1 MQKYIWTEQY
11 SVGVKEI
18 DEQHQHFFAIAN
30 DIIEIAGQENI
41 EIRELLFKITNL
53 NNYVVYHLLTEEN
66 IFQRYNYPDARIH
79 VRAHN
84 DYREK
89 MRQFMSEADKVNGEA
104 REGDLGQK
112 EGANTKDLALKIAQ
126 FSGDWLTNHILVMD
140 HKYIA
145 FMHEAGIK

>member
-89 MRQFMSEADKVNGEA
+89 MRQFMSEAE
-104 REGDLGQK
+104 K

-126 FSGDWLTNHILVMD
+126 FSGDWLMNHILVVD

-145 FMHEAGIK
+145 FMHEAGIN

>member
-30 DIIEIAGQENI
+30 DILEIAGQENI

-89 MRQFMSEADKVNGEA
+89 MRQFMSEAE
-104 REGDLGQK
+104 K

-126 FSGDWLTNHILVMD
+126 FSGDWLMNHILVVD

-145 FMHEAGIK
+145 FMHEAGIN

>member
-1 MQKYIWTEQY
+1 MAA
-11 SVGVKEI
+11 KEI

-112 EGANTKDLALKIAQ
+112 EGLIPKIWRLKLPSFPAT
-126 FSGDWLTNHILVMD
+126 G
-140 HKYIA
+140 
-145 FMHEAGIK
+145 